1 MHFTKLHGAG
11 NDYLVI
17 DGRALERDWAAVTRQ
32 ITDRHFGVGSDGV
45 LVVASSQV
53 APTRMRVFN
62 PDGSEAEMSG
72 DGIRCFTKYV
82 LDRGLVKV
90 EAGVLQVETGN
101 GVRPVVPIWE
111 QGRVVRARVDMGRPR
126 LRPEEV
132 PVRLPPEVHLEGP
145 LVDYPL
151 LLERQAV
158 AVTCVSM
165 GNPHAAAF
173 IEEPVAQF
181 PLHTV
186 GPQVEHHSLFPAR
199 VNFEVVNVL
208 GPGRL
213 RMRTWERGA
222 GETLA
227 CGTGA
232 CAVAVAARLKG
243 LVQSD
248 QVEIELL
255 GGVLQVTW
263 DGHGPVWLEGP
274 VAEVFEGEWGG

>member
-1 MHFTKLHGAG
+1 MRFTKLHGAG

-17 DGRALERDWAAVTRQ
+17 DGRGLEHDWTAVTRR
-32 ITDRHFGVGSDGV
+32 ITERHFGVGSDGL

-53 APTRMRVFN
+53 AAIRMRVFN

-82 LDRGLVKV
+82 VDRDIAQLEG
-90 EAGVLQVETGN
+90 GVLKVETGN
-101 GVRPVVPIWE
+101 GVRPVVPIRE
-111 QGRVVRARVDMGRPR
+111 RGSVTGARVDMGKPR

-132 PVRLPPEVHLEGP
+132 PVLLPPGVNVEGP

-165 GNPHAAAF
+165 GNPHAATF

-181 PLHTV
+181 PLLTL
-186 GPQVEHHSLFPAR
+186 GPQVEHHPLFPKR
-199 VNFEVVNVL
+199 VNFEVVNVI

-213 RMRTWERGA
+213 RMRTWERGV

-243 LVQSD
+243 LALGE
-248 QVEIELL
+248 VEIELL
-255 GGVLQVTW
+255 GGVLKVAW
-263 DGHGPVWLEGP
+263 DGQGPVWLEGP
-274 VAEVFEGEWGG
+274 VEEVFEGEWRE